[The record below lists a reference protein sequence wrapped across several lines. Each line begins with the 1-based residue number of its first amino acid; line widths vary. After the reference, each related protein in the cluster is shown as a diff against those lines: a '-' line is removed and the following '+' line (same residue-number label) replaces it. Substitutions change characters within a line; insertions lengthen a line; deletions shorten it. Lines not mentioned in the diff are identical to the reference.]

1 MREQDD
7 PCVGCAHL
15 AGATPST
22 PAIGRRHFLGTSAA
36 VAVAALLAAC
46 SAGDA
51 TGPNLPPSGTVE
63 IKVSDYPALATAG
76 GVQIL
81 SSYRVAVVNTGA
93 DYLVLSLVCPHQGGA
108 VTTAGAGFYCS
119 RHGAEWT
126 KNGQWV
132 GGQPTT
138 NLARIASRFDAGTG
152 VLTIG

>member
-1 MREQDD
+1 M
-7 PCVGCAHL
+7 CGFSSGGAAAT
-15 AGATPST
+15 AGAWGS
-22 PAIGRRHFLGTSAA
+22 AGRASGSVHGWGTAGASSLGGAGGGTS
-36 VAVAALLAAC
+36 
-46 SAGDA
+46 G
-51 TGPNLPPSGTVE
+51 
-63 IKVSDYPALATAG
+63 ATAG

-108 VTTAGAGFYCS
+108 VTSAGTGFYCS

-126 KNGQWV
+126 KDGQWV

-138 NLARIASRFDAGTG
+138 NLARIASRFDAATG